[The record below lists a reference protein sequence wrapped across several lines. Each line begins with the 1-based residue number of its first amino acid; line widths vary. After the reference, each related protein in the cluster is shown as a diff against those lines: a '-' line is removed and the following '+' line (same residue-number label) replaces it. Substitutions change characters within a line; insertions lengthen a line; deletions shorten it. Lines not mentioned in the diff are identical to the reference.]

1 MSLPRVNNP
10 TFELE
15 LPSTG
20 EKIKYRPFL
29 VKEQKILLIAQ
40 ESKDDGQIANTIS
53 ELVTACTFGKV
64 DPKTAPMFDVEYIFL
79 KVRTQSVGSKVEMV
93 VTCPDDGKTT
103 VPVKIDLDDINVT
116 MTDDHI
122 NEVQVN
128 DKVKVVFRYPILHD
142 LKGLTE
148 NPTDVDRVF
157 HVLNRCISEIH
168 FGDDVYQRSDMTEKD
183 IDEFVDQLTTEQFE
197 RLSDFFNS
205 MPKLRHAIK
214 VTNPKTKVK
223 SEVVLEGLESF
234 LG

>member
-1 MSLPRVNNP
+1 MALPRVNNP

-79 KVRTQSVGSKVEMV
+79 KVRTQSVGSKVDMV

-116 MTDDHI
+116 MTDDHT
-122 NEVQVN
+122 NEVMIT
-128 DKVKVVFRYPILHD
+128 DTIKLTFRYPILED
-142 LKGLTE
+142 MMDIDANSPE
-148 NPTDVDRVF
+148 IERV
-157 HVLNRCISEIH
+157 LQIMSKCIQTFEY
-168 FGDDVYQRSDMTEKD
+168 GDDVYQRGDVSEKEIED
-183 IDEFVDQLTTEQFE
+183 FVGELTTSQFE
-197 RLSDFFNS
+197 KLVEFFNT
-205 MPKLRHAIK
+205 MPKLRHVIT
-214 VTNPKTKVK
+214 VTNPKTKK
-223 SEVVLEGLESF
+223 KNEVVLEGLQSF
-234 LG
+234 LE

>member
-1 MSLPRVNNP
+1 MALPRVNNP

-116 MTDDHI
+116 MTDDHT
-122 NEVQVN
+122 NEVMIT
-128 DKVKVVFRYPILHD
+128 DTIKLTFRYPILED
-142 LKGLTE
+142 MMDIDANSPE
-148 NPTDVDRVF
+148 IERV
-157 HVLNRCISEIH
+157 LQIMSKCIQTFEY
-168 FGDDVYQRSDMTEKD
+168 GDDVYQRGDVSEKEIED
-183 IDEFVDQLTTEQFE
+183 FVGELTTSQFE
-197 RLSDFFNS
+197 KLVEFFNT
-205 MPKLRHAIK
+205 MPKLRHVIT
-214 VTNPKTKVK
+214 VTNPKTKK
-223 SEVVLEGLESF
+223 KNEVVLEGLQSF
-234 LG
+234 LE

>member
-1 MSLPRVNNP
+1 MALPRVNNP

-15 LPSTG
+15 LPSSG

-79 KVRTQSVGSKVEMV
+79 KVRTQSVGSKVDMV

-116 MTDDHI
+116 MTDDHT
-122 NEVQVN
+122 NEVMIT
-128 DKVKVVFRYPILHD
+128 DTIKLSFRYPILED
-142 LKGLTE
+142 MMNIDADAPE
-148 NPTDVDRVF
+148 IERV
-157 HVLNRCISEIH
+157 LQIMSKCIQTFEY
-168 FGDDVYQRSDMTEKD
+168 GDDVYQRGDVSEKEIED
-183 IDEFVDQLTTEQFE
+183 FVGELTTSQFE
-197 RLSDFFNS
+197 KLVEFFNT
-205 MPKLRHAIK
+205 MPKLRHVIT
-214 VTNPKTKVK
+214 VTNPKTKK
-223 SEVVLEGLESF
+223 KNEVVLEGLQSF
-234 LG
+234 LE

>member
-1 MSLPRVNNP
+1 MALPKLKTPVY
-10 TFELE
+10 TLD

-20 EKIKYRPFL
+20 EKINYRPFL

-116 MTDDHI
+116 MTDDHT
-122 NEVQVN
+122 NEVMIT
-128 DKVKVVFRYPILHD
+128 DTIKLTFRYPILED
-142 LKGLTE
+142 MMDIDANSPE
-148 NPTDVDRVF
+148 IERV
-157 HVLNRCISEIH
+157 LQIMSKCIQTFEY
-168 FGDDVYQRSDMTEKD
+168 GDDVYQRGDVSQKEIED
-183 IDEFVDQLTTEQFE
+183 FVGELTTSQFE
-197 RLSDFFNS
+197 KLVEFFNT
-205 MPKLRHAIK
+205 MPKLRHVIT
-214 VTNPKTKVK
+214 VTNPKTKK
-223 SEVVLEGLESF
+223 KNEVVLEGLQSF
-234 LG
+234 LE

>member
-1 MSLPRVNNP
+1 MALPRVNNP

-64 DPKTAPMFDVEYIFL
+64 DHKTAPMFDVEYIFL

-116 MTDDHI
+116 MTDDHT
-122 NEVQVN
+122 NEVMIT
-128 DKVKVVFRYPILHD
+128 DTIKLTFRYPILED
-142 LKGLTE
+142 MMDIDANSPE
-148 NPTDVDRVF
+148 IERV
-157 HVLNRCISEIH
+157 LQIMSKCIQTFEY
-168 FGDDVYQRSDMTEKD
+168 GDDVYQRGDVSEKEIED
-183 IDEFVDQLTTEQFE
+183 FVGELTTSQFE
-197 RLSDFFNS
+197 KLVEFFNT
-205 MPKLRHAIK
+205 MPKLRHVIT
-214 VTNPKTKVK
+214 VTNPKTKK
-223 SEVVLEGLESF
+223 KNEVVLEGLQSF
-234 LG
+234 LE

>member
-1 MSLPRVNNP
+1 MALPRVNNP

-116 MTDDHI
+116 MTDDHT
-122 NEVQVN
+122 NEVMIT
-128 DKVKVVFRYPILHD
+128 DTIKLSFRYPILED
-142 LKGLTE
+142 MMNIDADAPE
-148 NPTDVDRVF
+148 IERV
-157 HVLNRCISEIH
+157 LQIMSKCIQTFEY
-168 FGDDVYQRSDMTEKD
+168 GDDVYQRGDVSEKEIED
-183 IDEFVDQLTTEQFE
+183 FVGELTTSQFE
-197 RLSDFFNS
+197 KLVEFFNT
-205 MPKLRHAIK
+205 MPKLRHVIT
-214 VTNPKTKVK
+214 VTNPKTKK
-223 SEVVLEGLESF
+223 KNEVVLEGLQSF
-234 LG
+234 LE

>member
-1 MSLPRVNNP
+1 MALPRVNNP

-20 EKIKYRPFL
+20 KKIKYRPFL

-116 MTDDHI
+116 MTDDHT
-122 NEVQVN
+122 NEVMIT
-128 DKVKVVFRYPILHD
+128 DTIKLTFRYPILED
-142 LKGLTE
+142 MMDIDANSPE
-148 NPTDVDRVF
+148 IERV
-157 HVLNRCISEIH
+157 LQIMSKCIQTFEY
-168 FGDDVYQRSDMTEKD
+168 GDDVYQRGDVSEKEIED
-183 IDEFVDQLTTEQFE
+183 FVGELTTSQFE
-197 RLSDFFNS
+197 KLVEFFNT
-205 MPKLRHAIK
+205 MPKLRHVIT
-214 VTNPKTKVK
+214 VTNPKTKK
-223 SEVVLEGLESF
+223 KNEVVLEGLQSF
-234 LG
+234 LE

>member
-1 MSLPRVNNP
+1 MALPRVNNP

-116 MTDDHI
+116 MTDDHT
-122 NEVQVN
+122 NEVMIT
-128 DKVKVVFRYPILHD
+128 DTIKLTFRYPILED
-142 LKGLTE
+142 MMDIDANSPE
-148 NPTDVDRVF
+148 IERV
-157 HVLNRCISEIH
+157 LQIMSKCIQTFEY
-168 FGDDVYQRSDMTEKD
+168 GDDVYQRGDVSQKEIED
-183 IDEFVDQLTTEQFE
+183 FVGELTTSQFE
-197 RLSDFFNS
+197 KLIEFFNT
-205 MPKLRHAIK
+205 MPKLRHVIT
-214 VTNPKTKVK
+214 VTNPKTKK
-223 SEVVLEGLESF
+223 KNEVVLEGLQSF
-234 LG
+234 LE

>member
-1 MSLPRVNNP
+1 MALPRVNNP

-116 MTDDHI
+116 MTDDHT
-122 NEVQVN
+122 NEVMIT
-128 DKVKVVFRYPILHD
+128 DTIKLTFRYPILED
-142 LKGLTE
+142 MMDIDANSPE
-148 NPTDVDRVF
+148 IERV
-157 HVLNRCISEIH
+157 LQIMSKCIQTFEY
-168 FGDDVYQRSDMTEKD
+168 GDEVYQRSDVSQKEIED
-183 IDEFVDQLTTEQFE
+183 FVGELTTSQFE
-197 RLSDFFNS
+197 RLVEFFNT
-205 MPKLRHAIK
+205 MPKLRHVIT
-214 VTNPKTKVK
+214 VTNPKTKK
-223 SEVVLEGLESF
+223 KNEVVLEGLQSF
-234 LG
+234 LE

>member
-1 MSLPRVNNP
+1 MALPRVNNP

-116 MTDDHI
+116 MTDDHT
-122 NEVQVN
+122 NEVMIT
-128 DKVKVVFRYPILHD
+128 DTIKLTFRYPILED
-142 LKGLTE
+142 MMDIDANSPE
-148 NPTDVDRVF
+148 IERV
-157 HVLNRCISEIH
+157 LQIMSKCIQTFEY
-168 FGDDVYQRSDMTEKD
+168 GDDVYQRGDVSQKEIED
-183 IDEFVDQLTTEQFE
+183 FVGELTTSQFE
-197 RLSDFFNS
+197 KLVEFFNT
-205 MPKLRHAIK
+205 MPKLRHVIT
-214 VTNPKTKVK
+214 VTNPKTKK
-223 SEVVLEGLESF
+223 KNEVVLEGLQSF
-234 LG
+234 LE

>member
-1 MSLPRVNNP
+1 MALPRVNNP

-116 MTDDHI
+116 MTDDHT
-122 NEVQVN
+122 NEVMIT
-128 DKVKVVFRYPILHD
+128 DTIKLTFRYPILED
-142 LKGLTE
+142 MMDIDANSPE
-148 NPTDVDRVF
+148 IERV
-157 HVLNRCISEIH
+157 LQIMSKCIQTFEY
-168 FGDDVYQRSDMTEKD
+168 GDDVYQRGDVSEKEIED
-183 IDEFVDQLTTEQFE
+183 FVGELTTSQFE
-197 RLSDFFNS
+197 KLVEFFNT
-205 MPKLRHAIK
+205 MPKLRHVIT
-214 VTNPKTKVK
+214 VTNPKTKK
-223 SEVVLEGLESF
+223 KNEVVLEGLESF
-234 LG
+234 LE

>member
-1 MSLPRVNNP
+1 MALPRVNNP

-116 MTDDHI
+116 MTDDHT
-122 NEVQVN
+122 NEVMIT
-128 DKVKVVFRYPILHD
+128 DTIKLTFRYPIL
-142 LKGLTE
+142 E
-148 NPTDVDRVF
+148 
-157 HVLNRCISEIH
+157 
-168 FGDDVYQRSDMTEKD
+168 DMMD
-183 IDEFVDQLTTEQFE
+183 IDANSPEIERVLQIMSKCIQTFE
-197 RLSDFFNS
+197 YGLS
-205 MPKLRHAIK
+205 LIHI
-214 VTNPKTKVK
+214 
-223 SEVVLEGLESF
+223 
-234 LG
+234 

>member
-1 MSLPRVNNP
+1 MALPRVNNP

-93 VTCPDDGKTT
+93 ITCPDDGKTT

-116 MTDDHI
+116 MTDDHT
-122 NEVQVN
+122 NEVMIT
-128 DKVKVVFRYPILHD
+128 DTIKLTFRYPILED
-142 LKGLTE
+142 MMDIDANSPE
-148 NPTDVDRVF
+148 IERV
-157 HVLNRCISEIH
+157 LQIMSKCIQTFEY
-168 FGDDVYQRSDMTEKD
+168 GDDVYQRGDVSEKEIED
-183 IDEFVDQLTTEQFE
+183 FVGELTTSQFE
-197 RLSDFFNS
+197 KLVEFFNT
-205 MPKLRHAIK
+205 MPKLRHVIT
-214 VTNPKTKVK
+214 VTNPKTKK
-223 SEVVLEGLESF
+223 KNEVVLEGLQSF
-234 LG
+234 LE